1 MREENL
7 ALMKRGYE
15 AFSTGDVD
23 TLRAIAHEDEVWT
36 TAGWGDFKA
45 EYKGADDVLGYLA
58 QLVETTDGTFK
69 DEPEA
74 FFADDDQ
81 VTVIEHV
88 TATRKGR
95 KLDTHFIH
103 VFDITDGKVAR
114 VTEYSSEPKKAEEFW
129 S

>member
-1 MREENL
+1 MREDNL

-15 AFSTGDVD
+15 AFSKGDID

-36 TAGWGDFKA
+36 TAGWGEFKP
-45 EYKGADDVLGYLA
+45 EYHGVDDVMGYLTK
-58 QLVETTDGTFK
+58 LVEATDGTFK

-74 FFADDDQ
+74 FFANDDQ

-95 KLDTHFIH
+95 KLDSHFIH
-103 VFDITDGKVAR
+103 VYDIRDGKVSR
-114 VTEYSSEPKKAEEFW
+114 VTEYSAEPKKEEEFW

>member
-15 AFSTGDVD
+15 AFSKGDLA
-23 TLRAIAHEDEVWT
+23 TIRAIAHDDEVWVT
-36 TAGWGDFKA
+36 PGLAEFKT
-45 EYKGADDVLGYLA
+45 EYHGVDDVIGYLTK
-58 QLVETTDGTFK
+58 LVETTDGTFK

-74 FFADDDQ
+74 FFADDDR

-88 TATRKGR
+88 TAARKGR
-95 KLDTHFIH
+95 TLDTHFIH
-103 VFDITDGKVAR
+103 VYDITDGKVSR
-114 VTEYSSEPKKAEEFW
+114 VTEYAAEPKKAEAFW

>member
-7 ALMKRGYE
+7 ALLKRGYE
-15 AFSTGDVD
+15 AFSSGDLD
-23 TLRAIAHEDEVWT
+23 TIRGMAHKDEVWT
-36 TAGWGDFKA
+36 TGGWGDFKP
-45 EYKGADDVLGYLA
+45 EYKGVEDVIGYLTK
-58 QLVETTDGTFK
+58 LVEKTDGTFK

-88 TATRKGR
+88 TAARKGR

-103 VFDITDGKVAR
+103 VFDIKDGKVSR
-114 VTEYSSEPKKAEEFW
+114 VTEYSSEPKKSEEFW